1 MSAGSDSPALD
12 TSTES
17 LGLENLRL
25 SQPDDDDDL
34 TRERAANESVG
45 GDFHADSQSPGR
57 GPASYQPTPPA
68 SVWCSPR
75 TVRQQ
80 PELRLLLRD
89 LERARTREERQE
101 YGGPKSYSIGTPNRV
116 LSKVRPFSAM
126 NISSASSSSTSDK
139 HRSDRMRPSTSLGH
153 SSSSFSVDP
162 STLSTTPS
170 AEDTVLDDSDRPSVT
185 PARAES
191 PTTKRVTFR
200 RRDSNRSS
208 TSFCK
213 RVLSSTLVRG
223 DQWNSNGHRPTT
235 FDSVLQ
241 KVTVHIT
248 NFRNPAEEVGSKHY
262 CTSYI
267 PF

>member
-25 SQPDDDDDL
+25 SQPDDDEDL
-34 TRERAANESVG
+34 TRERAASESVG

-57 GPASYQPTPPA
+57 GPASYQPTPPV

-89 LERARTREERQE
+89 LARARTREERQE
-101 YGGPKSYSIGTPNRV
+101 CGGYISDFIGTPKPDSIGVPKSHSIGAQDRV
-116 LSKVRPFSAM
+116 LSKVRPFSAVKL
-126 NISSASSSSTSDK
+126 SSASSSSTSDK

-162 STLSTTPS
+162 STLSTAPS
-170 AEDTVLDDSDRPSVT
+170 AEDTVLDNSDRPSVT
-185 PARAES
+185 PPRAQA
-191 PTTKRVTFR
+191 PTTKRLIFR
-200 RRDSNRSS
+200 RRDA
-208 TSFCK
+208 SFCK

-223 DQWNSNGHRPTT
+223 DQWNPNRYRPTI
-235 FDSVLQ
+235 FDPVLQ
-241 KVTVHIT
+241 KVTV
-248 NFRNPAEEVGSKHY
+248 
-262 CTSYI
+262 
-267 PF
+267 